1 MKKTILLL
9 ISIFAITLS
18 SCSYHTLSLSG
29 GKPDESFVCFVAS
42 KQFSII
48 VEIDDDIV
56 HECKT
61 VKQKSN
67 NYKNN
72 KKKLKHTIIISPGK
86 HSIKVLRDN
95 KEIYSKEIFVSASEI
110 KIITL

>member
-67 NYKNN
+67 NRF
-72 KKKLKHTIIISPGK
+72 KHYQAK
-86 HSIKVLRDN
+86 CL
-95 KEIYSKEIFVSASEI
+95 
-110 KIITL
+110 